1 MNLRRHRKGADLLP
15 VLGSAVLVLLVVVV
29 LSFIFGGTVKKFTSA
44 TSGKC
49 AERGGDHVV
58 AGNCNENGYCTC
70 PDDKPIK
77 GYAEEYELSAP
88 LSPLVG
94 PPSPNLKTSICCLP
108 VGAS

>member
-44 TSGKC
+44 TNGKC
-49 AERGGDHVV
+49 AERGGAHVESS
-58 AGNCNENGYCTC
+58 NCETVDYCTC
-70 PDDKPIK
+70 PDTKPIK
-77 GYAEEYELSAP
+77 GYAEEY
-88 LSPLVG
+88 
-94 PPSPNLKTSICCLP
+94 PNPKDSSKPKINICCLP